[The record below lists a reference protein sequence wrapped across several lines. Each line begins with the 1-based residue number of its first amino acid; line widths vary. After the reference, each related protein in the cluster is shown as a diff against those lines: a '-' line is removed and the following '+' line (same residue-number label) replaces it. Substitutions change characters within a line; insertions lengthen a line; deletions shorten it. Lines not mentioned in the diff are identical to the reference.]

1 MQQSVLKW
9 KCRDLFYYPHN
20 SSKTKHFDGRAHDR
34 FWLEKPDS
42 DFHVLISST
51 EPNPKQKLIY
61 GWIICDTIV
70 Y

>member
-1 MQQSVLKW
+1 MEGLMIDSDQK
-9 KCRDLFYYPHN
+9 
-20 SSKTKHFDGRAHDR
+20 
-34 FWLEKPDS
+34 KPDS